1 MMSFFWKEHHMEMN
15 RTERIGRLIDAT
27 IKYRPKLCKE
37 RALLYDEAWSK
48 HRAEPE
54 IVRRARAL
62 EHILDKMSI
71 HILEDELI
79 VGNQASEPKAAPLFP
94 EVAAKWLINDLGTL
108 TTRKYSPFYVA
119 PADYDDMLAVLKK
132 WDGRSVNDRILA
144 MLPQDI
150 RDAQKTQVILH
161 SAMSSGIGHMVIKNW
176 DVIQHGLELRIREIE
191 AVRDA
196 AAYTDPDGPE
206 RIQFCK
212 AGLITL
218 HAAIRFANRYADL
231 AEEQAKNART
241 EKRRRELLAVAATC
255 RRVPEKGART
265 FQEALQAMF
274 FIHLILSIETNGH
287 SISPGRLDQY
297 IYPYYKA
304 DIERGVPREDL
315 QEILDA
321 LWVKFNHLNKIRDL
335 QGSKSFDGYP
345 MFQNILVGGV
355 TPEGKCA
362 VNDLSYMCLRAT
374 FHTRM
379 PQPSLSVR
387 VSKTEDDKFLG
398 ALAEVARLGLGMPSF
413 FNDEILI
420 PTMRHM
426 GYSAEEALNYA
437 EVGCV
442 EPTLPGTT
450 QGFYNAGYVCFA
462 KCLELALHNGV
473 DPITGLDIGPHT
485 GELEDFTTF
494 EDVMQAYYSQFDYF
508 SEKLTAGA
516 NIIETA
522 HRDLTPSAF
531 ASFFNDDCLERC
543 KTFEAGGC
551 RYNFSAVNGVGMINA
566 GDALAAIKKMVY
578 DEKRMTLR
586 EMIDTLDDNEKA
598 ESIIPI
604 LRSYPPK
611 YGNDDDYV
619 DAIVVRLSERYFD
632 FFEKQR
638 NVRNGSFIA
647 GFQSISTHISFAET
661 VGNMPDGK
669 RFGEVLADGGI
680 SAAQGRDK
688 HGVTAL
694 MNSVAKIDQTR
705 CTNGTL
711 FNIKMNPS
719 VVQGE
724 SGLQILVALVKS
736 MLNMGVGHMQFN
748 VVDKAT
754 LLDAQKHPENY
765 SHLVV
770 RVAGF
775 SVYFTAIGR
784 ELQEDI
790 IARTEHA

>member
-1 MMSFFWKEHHMEMN
+1 MEMT
-15 RTERIGRLIDAT
+15 RTDRIERLINAT
-27 IKYRPKLCKE
+27 MQYRPKLCKE
-37 RALLYDEAWSK
+37 RALLYDEAWNT
-48 HRAEPE
+48 HRAEPV
-54 IVRRARAL
+54 IIRRARAL
-62 EHILDKMSI
+62 AHILDNMSI
-71 HILEDELI
+71 HILDDELI
-79 VGNQASEPKAAPLFP
+79 VGNQASEPKSAPLFP
-94 EVAAKWLINDLGTL
+94 EIAAKWLVNDLGTL
-108 TTRKYSPFYVA
+108 TTRKYSPFFVD

-132 WDGRSVNDRILA
+132 WEGRSVNDRILA

-150 RDAQKTQVILH
+150 KDAQKTQVVLH

-176 DVIQHGLELRIREIE
+176 DVIEHGLELRIREIE
-191 AVRDA
+191 AVKNA
-196 AAYTDPDGPE
+196 ASYTDPDGPE
-206 RIQFCK
+206 RIQFCE
-212 AGLITL
+212 AGLITMR
-218 HAAIRFANRYADL
+218 AAIRFANRYADL
-231 AEEQAKNART
+231 ADEQART
-241 EKRRRELLAVAATC
+241 ASTEERKQELLTIAAIC
-255 RRVPEKGART
+255 RRVPGEGART

-274 FIHLILSIETNGH
+274 FIQLILNIETNGH

-297 IYPYYKA
+297 IFPYYQA
-304 DIERGVPREDL
+304 DIERGVPKEAL

-345 MFQNILVGGV
+345 MFQNVLVGGV

-362 VNDLSYMCLRAT
+362 VNDLSYMCLQAT
-374 FHTRM
+374 FNTRM
-379 PQPSLSVR
+379 PQPSLSAR
-387 VSKTEDDKFLG
+387 VSKTEDEAFFR
-398 ALAEVARLGLGMPSF
+398 ALADVARLGLGMPSF
-413 FNDEILI
+413 FNDEVLI
-420 PTMRHM
+420 PALKNM
-426 GYSAEEALNYA
+426 GYPPEEAQNYA

-485 GELEDFTTF
+485 GPLEAMKTF
-494 EDVMQAYYSQFDYF
+494 DDVMQAYYAQFDYF
-508 SEKLTAGA
+508 SEKLAAGA

-522 HRDLTPSAF
+522 HRDLVPSAF
-531 ASFFNDDCLERC
+531 ASFFNEDCLERC
-543 KTFEAGGC
+543 KSFEDGGC

-566 GDALAAIKKMVY
+566 GDGLAAIRKMVY
-578 DEKRMTLR
+578 DERRVTLR
-586 EMIDTLDDNEKA
+586 ELVGTLDDRDRA
-598 ESIIPI
+598 ESLIPI

-619 DAIVVRLSERYFD
+619 DDIVVQLSERYFD
-632 FFEKQR
+632 FFENRR
-638 NVRNGSFIA
+638 NVRGGPFIA

-669 RFGEVLADGGI
+669 RFGEVLADGGV
-680 SAAQGRDK
+680 SAAQGRDT

-711 FNIKMNPS
+711 FNVKLNPS
-719 VVQGE
+719 VVEGE
-724 SGLQILVALVKS
+724 HGLNVLAALIKS
-736 MLNMGVGHMQFN
+736 MLDMRVGHMQFN

-754 LLDAQKHPENY
+754 LLEAQKRPEDF

-775 SVYFTAIGR
+775 SVYFTAICK

>member
-1 MMSFFWKEHHMEMN
+1 
-15 RTERIGRLIDAT
+15 
-27 IKYRPKLCKE
+27 
-37 RALLYDEAWSK
+37 
-48 HRAEPE
+48 
-54 IVRRARAL
+54 
-62 EHILDKMSI
+62 
-71 HILEDELI
+71 
-79 VGNQASEPKAAPLFP
+79 
-94 EVAAKWLINDLGTL
+94 
-108 TTRKYSPFYVA
+108 
-119 PADYDDMLAVLKK
+119 
-132 WDGRSVNDRILA
+132 
-144 MLPQDI
+144 
-150 RDAQKTQVILH
+150 
-161 SAMSSGIGHMVIKNW
+161 
-176 DVIQHGLELRIREIE
+176 
-191 AVRDA
+191 
-196 AAYTDPDGPE
+196 
-206 RIQFCK
+206 
-212 AGLITL
+212 
-218 HAAIRFANRYADL
+218 
-231 AEEQAKNART
+231 
-241 EKRRRELLAVAATC
+241 
-255 RRVPEKGART
+255 
-265 FQEALQAMF
+265 
-274 FIHLILSIETNGH
+274 
-287 SISPGRLDQY
+287 
-297 IYPYYKA
+297 
-304 DIERGVPREDL
+304 
-315 QEILDA
+315 
-321 LWVKFNHLNKIRDL
+321 
-335 QGSKSFDGYP
+335 
-345 MFQNILVGGV
+345 
-355 TPEGKCA
+355 
-362 VNDLSYMCLRAT
+362 
-374 FHTRM
+374 M

-387 VSKTEDDKFLG
+387 VSKTEDEEFFR
-398 ALAEVARLGLGMPSF
+398 ALADVARLGLGMPSF
-413 FNDEILI
+413 FNDEVLI

-426 GYSAEEALNYA
+426 GYSAEEALSYA

-494 EDVMQAYYSQFDYF
+494 EDMMQAYYAQFDYF

-522 HRDLTPSAF
+522 HRSLAPSAF

-551 RYNFSAVNGVGMINA
+551 RYNFSAVNGVGMVNA

-586 EMIDTLDDNEKA
+586 EMIDTLDDRERA

-619 DAIVVRLSERYFD
+619 DDIVVRLSERYFD
-632 FFEKQR
+632 FFENRR
-638 NVRNGSFIA
+638 NVRGGSFIA

-669 RFGEVLADGGI
+669 RFGEVLADGGV
-680 SAAQGRDK
+680 SAAQGRDTR
-688 HGVTAL
+688 GVTAL

-719 VVQGE
+719 VVEGE
-724 SGLQILVALVKS
+724 HGLQILTALIKS

-775 SVYFTAIGR
+775 SVYFTAICK